1 MLLTAK
7 NPTQNQVW
15 KQNSLTIPIAVRKG
29 VKSCTQHP
37 ISNYVTY
44 EHLPDSVQAL
54 VSNLAVLK
62 IPNNIQEAWENP
74 DWRKAIRDEMHALE
88 KNGTWEVVP
97 KPKEKVPVGCKWVF
111 TIKYKVD
118 GSIERYK
125 ARLVAKGYTQT
136 YGINYQE
143 TFAPV
148 AKINTV
154 CVLLSLAANLEWP
167 LQQLD
172 VKNAFLN
179 GDLKEEIYMELPPG
193 FDEGKM
199 VKYAD

>member
-1 MLLTAK
+1 MC
-7 NPTQNQVW
+7 N
-15 KQNSLTIPIAVRKG
+15 
-29 VKSCTQHP
+29 
-37 ISNYVTY
+37 
-44 EHLPDSVQAL
+44 SVQAL
-54 VSNLAVLK
+54 VSNLAVVK

-136 YGINYQE
+136 YGIDYQE

-154 CVLLSLAANLEWP
+154 SVLLSLAANLEWP

-172 VKNAFLN
+172 VKNAFLS
-179 GDLKEEIYMELPPG
+179 GDLEEEIYMELPPR